1 MQSTQLLPQDS
12 FRFKEIM
19 MGVILATDMSRHVQ
33 DLKEYERV
41 SSDVESLLTHS
52 RQETQQ

>member
-1 MQSTQLLPQDS
+1 MQSTQLLPQDA

-33 DLKEYERV
+33 DLTEYKRV
-41 SSDVESLLTHS
+41 SSDVE
-52 RQETQQ
+52 